1 MAYDATVSGNKG
13 VTVEQ
18 ARVMGEALKYSGP
31 SYEHPTQQAMLG
43 EPTSNQTPSFGG
55 TFTVSQVASD
65 FQGHVSSMTDRT
77 VRIPD
82 SVATSSA
89 NGLMSAAD
97 KVAHDKAVQDIG
109 NLSNLLTTEKGSLVG
124 AVNELHTDLSVDVM
138 KALREASGPGIHN
151 ALYRG
156 KALGSTFTAA
166 QQNAIDDGSFEDLF
180 VGDHWDFT
188 NVSYTWTDDKNQV
201 HNDVYSGTFRIMDCD
216 YLLRSGDTELTK
228 HHLILVPDAN
238 MFTHCMNPTNTTEG
252 AYAGSEMRTK
262 NSGLARARA
271 IFEACFGAGT
281 LLQHREYLQNA
292 VTDGKPSAGA
302 WMDSLGAELM
312 TEEQAYSSPIFDS
325 GGADGVTMYNRY
337 TIGCKQFNGFRHR
350 PDLISNRM
358 WYWLQNVV
366 SAAYFAGVNNCGG
379 CGYDG
384 ASRAF
389 GVRPAFSLRK
399 PA

>member
-1 MAYDATVSGNKG
+1 MAN
-13 VTVEQ
+13 VTK
-18 ARVMGEALKYSGP
+18 RII
-31 SYEHPTQQAMLG
+31 
-43 EPTSNQTPSFGG
+43 
-55 TFTVSQVASD
+55 
-65 FQGHVSSMTDRT
+65 TDET
-77 VRIPD
+77 
-82 SVATSSA
+82 
-89 NGLMSAAD
+89 G
-97 KVAHDKAVQDIG
+97 QDIVTQLMAQNEFLVALHG
-109 NLSNLLTTEKGSLVG
+109 NRANLHTEDKTSLVA
-124 AVNELHTDLSVDVM
+124 AVNELVGKLGTLANLETLTKTNVVAAINELVGKTDNKILA
-138 KALREASGPGIHN
+138 ALREASGSGIHN

-188 NVSYTWTDDKNQV
+188 NVSYTWTDDENQV

-216 YLLRSGDTELTK
+216 YLLRSGDTDLTK

-238 MFTHCMNPTNTTEG
+238 MFTHYMNPTNTTEG
-252 AYAGSEMRTK
+252 AYGGSEMRTK
-262 NSGLARARA
+262 PSGLARARA

-312 TEEQAYSSPIFDS
+312 TEEQAYGSPIFDS
-325 GGADGVTMYNRY
+325 GAANGVTVYNRY
-337 TIGCKQFNGFRHR
+337 VIGCKQFNGFRHR

-366 SAAYFAGVNNCGG
+366 SAASFAGVDNLGRCYSNAAF
-379 CGYDG
+379 G
-384 ASRAF
+384 AD
-389 GVRPAFSLRK
+389 GVRPVFSLRK